1 MKIIYKS
8 SAYNQPL
15 RWLYWEILNMDIF
28 QPSSGV
34 GVKLSFLGI
43 LYNINLCDNK
53 VTEIEPEQY

>member
-1 MKIIYKS
+1 
-8 SAYNQPL
+8 
-15 RWLYWEILNMDIF
+15 MDIF

-43 LYNINLCDNK
+43 LYIINLCDNK

>member
-15 RWLYWEILNMDIF
+15 RWLYWETLNMDIF

-43 LYNINLCDNK
+43 LYIINLCDNK